1 MGRTFPNLDAVRVTV
16 AGYYFNAKLMKLARL
31 SVGEKLPHH
40 VGPWE
45 FVAPE
50 RTMSSSEV
58 VAALRRE
65 RPRLDFRRLTYTVR
79 SPLECRFPIGP
90 SPRIQFARFAA
101 VALGALAIGA
111 WAGSLRRRRR
121 RRGLWV

>member
-16 AGYYFNAKLMKLARL
+16 AGYYFNPRLMKLARL
-31 SVGEKLPHH
+31 SVGEKLPYH

-45 FVAPE
+45 FVAQE
-50 RTMSSSEV
+50 HSLSSSEV

-65 RPRLDFRRLTYTVR
+65 RPELDFRRLTYTVR
-79 SPLECRFPIGP
+79 SPLERRFPIGP
-90 SPRIQFARFAA
+90 SPRIQLLRYAL
-101 VALGALAIGA
+101 VALGALALGA

-121 RRGLWV
+121 RRLWV